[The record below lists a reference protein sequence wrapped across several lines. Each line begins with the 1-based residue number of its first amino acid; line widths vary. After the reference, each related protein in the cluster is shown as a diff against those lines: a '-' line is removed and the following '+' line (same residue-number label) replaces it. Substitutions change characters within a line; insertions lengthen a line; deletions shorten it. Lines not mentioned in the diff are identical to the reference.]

1 MNQTRPSLPVIL
13 PELLAP
19 GGNLDKCRIAL
30 LYGADA
36 VYLAGKD
43 FGLRGFAHNLDT
55 EELARAV
62 FLAHMHAKKVYVT
75 VNIFARQADLAALP
89 DYLEYLREL
98 EVDAL
103 IVSDPGVLLLARKY
117 AADIP
122 LHLSTQAN
130 TTNSMSLRFWRDQGI
145 SRINLA
151 RELSFT
157 EVAEIAEAAARER
170 IELEVFVHGS
180 MCMSYSGRCLMS
192 AFLNR
197 RSANSGY
204 CTQPC
209 RWSYSLVEEK
219 RPGEF
224 FPVTEDPRGT
234 YIFNSR
240 DLCLIEHIGQLAA
253 LGIRS
258 FKIEGRMKGALY
270 LASATRAY
278 RQAIDR
284 CSGGYENYRVDA
296 AWMKDLLRISHR
308 PYTNGFLF
316 EDPDA
321 PDASIETDISYVQSH
336 TLAGI
341 VRMHPDR
348 NSSGTVCM
356 EARSRL
362 KTGQELEF
370 LFPDGSSRYH
380 SLDLLT
386 DLAGNRLMEAH
397 PNRWITFPAEFPV
410 FEQQVVRTPSPSNG
424 RAGIS

>member
-1 MNQTRPSLPVIL
+1 MDQTRPGLPVIL

-19 GGNLDKCRIAL
+19 GGSLEKCRIAL

-43 FGLRGFAHNLDT
+43 FGLRGYAHNLDT
-55 EELARAV
+55 EELAQAV
-62 FLAHMHAKKVYVT
+62 FLAHLHGKKVYVT
-75 VNIFARQADLAALP
+75 VNVFARQADLDRLP
-89 DYLEYLREL
+89 DYLRYLREL
-98 EVDAL
+98 GADAL
-103 IVSDPGVLLLARKY
+103 IVSDPGVLLLAGKY
-117 AADIP
+117 AAGIP
-122 LHLSTQAN
+122 IHLSTQAN
-130 TTNSMSLRFWRDQGI
+130 TTNSMSLKFWRDQGI

-157 EVAEIAEAAARER
+157 EVADIAEAAAGEQ

-180 MCMSYSGRCLMS
+180 MCMSYSGRCLIS
-192 AFLNR
+192 AYLNR

-219 RPGEF
+219 RPGEY
-224 FPVTEDPRGT
+224 FPVMEDARGT

-240 DLCLIEHIGQLAA
+240 DLCLIEHIGRLAA

-270 LASATRAY
+270 LASVTRAY
-278 RQAIDR
+278 RQAIDG
-284 CSGGYENYRVDA
+284 CSRGWDNYRVDA
-296 AWMKDLLRISHR
+296 SWMRDLLEISHR

-316 EDPDA
+316 EDPSV
-321 PDASIETDISYVQSH
+321 PDASIETGISYLQSH

-341 VRMHPDR
+341 VREFPDR
-348 NSSGTVCM
+348 DSSGKVCL

-362 KTGQELEF
+362 KIGQKLEF
-370 LFPDGSSRYH
+370 LFPDGSSRYQV
-380 SLDLLT
+380 LDHFA
-386 DLAGNRLMEAH
+386 DVCGNKLMEAH
-397 PNRWITFPAEFPV
+397 PNKWITFSAEFPV
-410 FEQQVVRTPSPSNG
+410 LKQQVVRTPGAPNG
-424 RAGIS
+424 QAGIS